1 MPPVIVDLLDT
12 TDEEE
17 DFESEEGTADL
28 AESEDEEGG
37 VRLVEMATKDA
48 KPMQG
53 MLKKREYACVRH
65 VLGFC

>member
-17 DFESEEGTADL
+17 DSESEEGTADL

-37 VRLVEMATKDA
+37 VRLVEMATKDT
-48 KPMQG
+48 KPIQG
-53 MLKKREYACVRH
+53 MLKKREYTCVRH
-65 VLGFC
+65 ILGFC